1 MHSSDFDLHEFINHV
16 SFEEF
21 IDQVREDF
29 IEPIID
35 YGTNYY
41 DGNFHQQQQVDNEL
55 MYFNDGARY
64 NNNQLFSTPGDLFEL
79 INNYSAAGST
89 TTTASDPVSV
99 NPNVAA
105 PSFSSIDIDA
115 VLDEDEDNDYSSGTT
130 STRPSSSFSK
140 GTSFGDKSRILGT
153 ERKRRVQMKH
163 NLYTLR
169 ALVPN
174 ITKVLLINWKHKNVI
189 KMNSILMNTCLA
201 MQMDKASI
209 IGDAV
214 SYVQDLQKEAK
225 RLKTE
230 IAELEPTLMN
240 KIEKS
245 KNLVENPEKN
255 RTSAR
260 NKEHQI
266 YMKIVKMDVFQVD
279 ESEFYVRIVCNKGD
293 GVAVSLYKALES
305 LTSFDVQSSKFAT
318 YPDKLDFTF
327 TLNVKECGGKMMNL
341 SNLKLWLNE
350 VLLNQGFV

>member
-1 MHSSDFDLHEFINHV
+1 MDISNLQPFQQQTSNMHSSDFDLHEFINHV

-29 IEPIID
+29 VEPIID

-41 DGNFHQQQQVDNEL
+41 HGNFHQQQQVDNEL

-64 NNNQLFSTPGDLFEL
+64 NKNQLFPTPGDLFEL

-89 TTTASDPVSV
+89 TTTTSDPISL
-99 NPNVAA
+99 NPM
-105 PSFSSIDIDA
+105 PSFGSIDIDA
-115 VLDEDEDNDYSSGTT
+115 VLEEDEENEGDDYSSGTT
-130 STRPSSSFSK
+130 STRPSSSSSK
-140 GTSFGDKSRILGT
+140 RNSSVDNSRILGT
-153 ERKRRVQMKH
+153 ERRRRVQMKH

-174 ITKVLLINWKHKNVI
+174 ITK
-189 KMNSILMNTCLA
+189 
-201 MQMDKASI
+201 MDKASI

-230 IAELEPTLMN
+230 IAELEPTLTN
-240 KIEKS
+240 QIEKY

-255 RTSAR
+255 RTSDW

-266 YMKIVKMDVFQVD
+266 CKKIVKMDVFQV
-279 ESEFYVRIVCNKGD
+279 EENEFYVRIICNKGD
-293 GVAVSLYKALES
+293 GVAVYLYKALES

-318 YPDKLDFTF
+318 FPDKLDFTF

-341 SNLKLWLNE
+341 SNMKLWLNE
-350 VLLNQGFV
+350 ALLNQGFV

>member
-1 MHSSDFDLHEFINHV
+1 MDITNLQTLQPTSKTHINDFDLHEFINDHM

-29 IEPIID
+29 VEPV
-35 YGTNYY
+35 TNYY
-41 DGNFHQQQQVDNEL
+41 HGNFHQQQQQVDNEH
-55 MYFNDGARY
+55 MHFNDGARY
-64 NNNQLFSTPGDLFEL
+64 NNNQLFTTPGDLFEL
-79 INNYSAAGST
+79 INTYSAAGST
-89 TTTASDPVSV
+89 TTTSDPVLE
-99 NPNVAA
+99 NPNVVA
-105 PSFSSIDIDA
+105 PSFGSIGIDS
-115 VLDEDEDNDYSSGTT
+115 VLEEGEENEGDDYSSGTT

-140 GTSFGDKSRILGT
+140 GTSFVDKSKILGT

-174 ITKVLLINWKHKNVI
+174 ITK
-189 KMNSILMNTCLA
+189 
-201 MQMDKASI
+201 MDKASI
-209 IGDAV
+209 IGDAI

-230 IAELEPTLMN
+230 IAELELTLTN
-240 KIEKS
+240 KIVKR

-255 RTSAR
+255 LTSDR
-260 NKEHQI
+260 NKQHRSCK
-266 YMKIVKMDVFQVD
+266 KIVKMDVFQVE
-279 ESEFYVRIVCNKGD
+279 ESEFYVRIVCDRGD
-293 GVAVSLYKALES
+293 GVVVSLYKALES

-318 YPDKLDFTF
+318 IPDRLDFTF

-350 VLLNQGFV
+350 ALLNQGFV

>member
-1 MHSSDFDLHEFINHV
+1 MHSSDFDLLEFINHV

-41 DGNFHQQQQVDNEL
+41 HDHGNFHQQQQVDNEL
-55 MYFNDGARY
+55 MYFNDGARH
-64 NNNQLFSTPGDLFEL
+64 NNNQLFPTPGDLFEL

-89 TTTASDPVSV
+89 TTTTSDPISRAV
-99 NPNVAA
+99 
-105 PSFSSIDIDA
+105 PSFGSIDVDA
-115 VLDEDEDNDYSSGTT
+115 VLEEDEENEGDDYSSGTT
-130 STRPSSSFSK
+130 STRPTSSSSK
-140 GTSFGDKSRILGT
+140 GTSFVDNSRILGT
-153 ERKRRVQMKH
+153 ERRRRVQMKH

-174 ITKVLLINWKHKNVI
+174 ITK
-189 KMNSILMNTCLA
+189 
-201 MQMDKASI
+201 MDKASI

-230 IAELEPTLMN
+230 IAELEPTLTN
-240 KIEKS
+240 KIEKC
-245 KNLVENPEKN
+245 KNFVENPEKN
-255 RTSAR
+255 RTLNG
-260 NKEHQI
+260 NKKHQI
-266 YMKIVKMDVFQVD
+266 CKKIVKMDVFQVE

-293 GVAVSLYKALES
+293 GVVVYLYKALES

-341 SNLKLWLNE
+341 SNMKLWLNE
-350 VLLNQGFV
+350 ALLNQGFVWKFDESLCPVNH

>member
-1 MHSSDFDLHEFINHV
+1 MDITNLQPFQQQTSNTHNSDFDLHEFINHM

-21 IDQVREDF
+21 REDF
-29 IEPIID
+29 VEPII
-35 YGTNYY
+35 NYEPNY
-41 DGNFHQQQQVDNEL
+41 ANFHQQQEVDNEL

-64 NNNQLFSTPGDLFEL
+64 NNNQLISTPGDLFEL

-89 TTTASDPVSV
+89 TTTTSDPISLNPSV
-99 NPNVAA
+99 V
-105 PSFSSIDIDA
+105 PSFGSIDIDA
-115 VLDEDEDNDYSSGTT
+115 ALEEDEENEGNDYSSGTT
-130 STRPSSSFSK
+130 STRPSSSSSK
-140 GTSFGDKSRILGT
+140 RTSSSVDNSRILGT

-174 ITKVLLINWKHKNVI
+174 ITK
-189 KMNSILMNTCLA
+189 
-201 MQMDKASI
+201 MDKASI

-230 IAELEPTLMN
+230 IAELEPTLTN
-240 KIEKS
+240 QIEKY

-255 RTSAR
+255 RTSDR

-266 YMKIVKMDVFQVD
+266 CKKIVKMDIFQV
-279 ESEFYVRIVCNKGD
+279 EENEFYVRIVCNKGD

-305 LTSFDVQSSKFAT
+305 LTSLDVQSSKFAT

-350 VLLNQGFV
+350 ALLNQGFV